1 MGNFSYE
8 EEFKA
13 IAKVVTDN
21 DTCDF
26 KTYSVI
32 VGNPKDTC
40 ETFLCCGNAIR
51 CEGFT
56 FKQDAQRAYELTSA
70 ILAEVDS
77 NIAEGLNLEDVR
89 DEVVAAVS
97 TAINQNSANPET
109 DLIPV
114 VHAINRIFDYYLS
127 PDKGVVTW

>member
-32 VGNPKDTC
+32 VGNPTDTC

-56 FKQDAQRAYELTSA
+56 FKQDAQRAYELASA
-70 ILAEVDS
+70 VLAEVDS
-77 NIAEGLNLEDVR
+77 NISECLQLEDVR
-89 DEVVAAVS
+89 DEVIAAVS
-97 TAINQNSANPET
+97 KAINQNSADSEPT
-109 DLIPV
+109 LICV
-114 VHAINRIFDYYLS
+114 IRAINQIFDYYLS
-127 PDKGVVTW
+127 PHD

>member
-1 MGNFSYE
+1 MGKFSYE

-13 IAKVVTDN
+13 TAKVVTDN

-26 KTYSVI
+26 KSYSVI
-32 VGNPKDTC
+32 VGNPKNTC
-40 ETFLCCGNAIR
+40 ETFLCCGNDIR

-70 ILAEVDS
+70 VLAEVDS
-77 NIAEGLNLEDVR
+77 NISEGLQLEDVR
-89 DEVVAAVS
+89 DEVIASVS
-97 TAINQNSANPET
+97 NAINQNSANPET

-127 PDKGVVTW
+127 KEW